1 MAVLYT
7 SLSVDT
13 TEYDVHPNTVV
24 VLLEFRA
31 PELELELVDTLKCI
45 LFFIVKLYSE
55 IGLICRAKAKNFNAN
70 NLPYGRVLT
79 AVNV

>member
-1 MAVLYT
+1 M

-55 IGLICRAKAKNFNAN
+55 IGLICRAKAKIVNAN